1 MRKVIAPM
9 LALGLG
15 LACPA
20 RPASAQQEPPRPP
33 PAGRVSA
40 APGLEGR
47 VVEEVRILG
56 NNQASSA
63 VIRNAT
69 RTKVGD
75 RLDPATVEEDYQ
87 RIYNL
92 RKFSDVQARV
102 EPTATGVNV
111 VFVVTEQ
118 RQVKG
123 LSFHGNRK
131 IGTPALL
138 GIVDLRIGEA
148 IDPFRV
154 ALARGAIEEQYRSR
168 NYPFARVTVDQAAL
182 AERGEVVFNIV
193 EGPNVRIRNIDFR
206 GNRSFSEDQLKKN
219 I

>member
-87 RIYNL
+87 RIFNL
-92 RKFSDVQARV
+92 RKFADVQARV

-118 RQVKG
+118 RQIKG
-123 LSFHGNRK
+123 ISFQGNRK
-131 IGTPALL
+131 IATPALI
-138 GIVDLRIGEA
+138 GVVELRVGES
-148 IDPFRV
+148 IDPFRIS
-154 ALARGAIEEQYRSR
+154 LARSAIEDLYRSR
-168 NYPFARVTVDQAAL
+168 NYPFARVTIDDAAL
-182 AERGEVVFNIV
+182 AEHGEVIFKIV

-206 GNRSFSEDQLKKN
+206 GNK
-219 I
+219 